1 MLAIVAAGD
10 PVYEP
15 LGGVRPPGWGPIAFE
30 GEVRLYYCLRIALKT
45 SVTVPYLNFFQRSLC
60 TDLLCSNLF
69 VEPRHIPVVGALS
82 SKL

>member
-1 MLAIVAAGD
+1 M
-10 PVYEP
+10 
-15 LGGVRPPGWGPIAFE
+15 
-30 GEVRLYYCLRIALKT
+30 RLYYCLRIALKT

-82 SKL
+82 SKLQERRRMTWSRVSICSVSRVQNRRGSGRG